1 MSAPVDVTQSTFKSE
16 VIEYEI
22 PVVVDFWATWCG
34 PCKKL
39 SPILD
44 EVAQEFDGQVKVAKV
59 DVDAE
64 RALAM
69 MYQVMSMPTVMVFKG
84 GQKVDEFIGLRPKN
98 EVVERVQKHL

>member
-1 MSAPVDVTQSTFKSE
+1 MSAPVDVTKETFKAE
-16 VIEYEI
+16 VIESET
-22 PVVVDFWATWCG
+22 PVVVDFWAEWCG

-44 EVAQEFDGQVKVAKV
+44 EVAEQFDGQLKVAKV

-64 RALAM
+64 RELGF
-69 MYQVMSMPTVMVFKG
+69 MYQVMSMPTVMIFKG
-84 GQKVDEFIGLRPKN
+84 GQKIDEFVGLRPKN

>member
-16 VIEYEI
+16 VIESEI
-22 PVVVDFWATWCG
+22 PVIVDFWATWCG

-69 MYQVMSMPTVMVFKG
+69 MYQVMVSKG

>member
-16 VIEYEI
+16 VIESEI

>member
-16 VIEYEI
+16 VIETEI
-22 PVVVDFWATWCG
+22 PVIVDFWATWCG

>member
-16 VIEYEI
+16 VIESEI
-22 PVVVDFWATWCG
+22 PVIVDFWATWCG

-98 EVVERVQKHL
+98 EVIERVQKHL

>member
-16 VIEYEI
+16 VIESEI
-22 PVVVDFWATWCG
+22 PVIVDFWATWCG

-84 GQKVDEFIGLRPKN
+84 GQEVDEFIGLRPKN